1 MEGSGVY
8 RITEMGKVTISA
20 SGSSDATVDCTTNNI
35 ADVTLDSDGNLTD
48 STTIQTGCG
57 GGSSS
62 LTLVSAK
69 FTAISGGMSLYMVQ
83 EDSSKNQ
90 YRSTYAFQKY
100 STTELEGTWVTSC
113 YEYSSGLY
121 SKKTVVVS
129 GTNYTVDY
137 EYFSVSSC
145 NSDNAT
151 TKWVDNQTSLSIG
164 DAMTFNSY
172 GSSGGSGHKFT
183 VTHNSTTLV
192 WLSADGVSWA
202 NTNSYC
208 GESDWVINV
217 AQDVSGKTCGSSGDE
232 WASGITVYGL
242 YILDGTKYMPDHSSS
257 SYPSS
262 VSSAT
267 SNVFNKQ

>member
-1 MEGSGVY
+1 MFLSF
-8 RITEMGKVTISA
+8 TIYSCA
-20 SGSSDATVDCTTNNI
+20 KKSD
-35 ADVTLDSDGNLTD
+35 
-48 STTIQTGCG
+48 
-57 GGSSS
+57 SSS
-62 LTLVSAK
+62 
-69 FTAISGGMSLYMVQ
+69 
-83 EDSSKNQ
+83 SS
-90 YRSTYAFQKY
+90 ST
-100 STTELEGTWVTSC
+100 TTELEGTWVTSC

-172 GSSGGSGHKFT
+172 GSSGGSGHQFT

-192 WLSADGVSWA
+192 WLSADDVSWA

-208 GESDWVINV
+208 GISNWVINV
-217 AQDVSGKTCGSSGDE
+217 AQDVSGKTCGSSTE
-232 WASGITVYGL
+232 WSSGITLYGL
-242 YILDGTKYMPDHSSS
+242 YLLDGTKLLPSQSPS

-262 VSSAT
+262 VST
-267 SNVFNKQ
+267 EVSNTYNKK